1 MVCPDRAPSRLGDVV
16 HGLADSLAVYF
27 ERRMAR
33 ILLLGIISGFPW
45 VLIGSSLTLWLTE
58 DGLSRSTIGWAGL
71 IFGVYA
77 FNFLWAPLID
87 RVRLPWLSQRLGQR
101 RAWILVLQAAVLV
114 CLVLWSAL
122 DPSESLGSVIAVGL
136 AIAVASATQDIAIDA
151 LRIEQI
157 GKTESEAMAAGAA
170 VAVVGWWSGFKL
182 GGIVALETAEGFQNA
197 GIENYWQAT
206 FLVLGIVVVLCNAG
220 LLFVRE
226 AAATERIAAQ
236 TEDEERIAA
245 RLRMSGP
252 LGRAAAWLGGTAVA
266 PLMRFFVKNGVAI
279 AAAVLG
285 FVFLFKIGEAFMGR
299 MSLVFYTEI
308 GFTKSDIALYSKG
321 LGWIV
326 TVGFT
331 VLGGLVAIRIGLVR
345 AMFVSGIAMA
355 LTNLMFALLAWSG
368 KSEVLFAA
376 AVVMDDLTS
385 AFATVTFVA
394 FISMLVDRTYTA
406 TQYALL
412 ASLGT
417 AGRTLLAASSGE
429 LVDWLEGDWG
439 TFFVITALM
448 VLPSLVCLWAI
459 RAKLRDLLAGARVRL
474 MGKDAEDAPG

>member
-1 MVCPDRAPSRLGDVV
+1 MQ
-16 HGLADSLAVYF
+16 GLAESLAVYF

-33 ILLLGIISGFPW
+33 ILLLGVVSGFPW

-101 RAWILVLQAAVLV
+101 RAWILFLQAAVLV

-122 DPSESLGSVIAVGL
+122 DPSENLGSVIAVGL

-157 GKTESEAMAAGAA
+157 GKSEGDAMAAGAA

-182 GGIVALETAEGFQNA
+182 GGIVALETAEGFQSA
-197 GIENYWQAT
+197 GVENYWQAT
-206 FLVLGIVVVLCNAG
+206 FLVLGIVVVLCNIG

-236 TEDEERIAA
+236 AEDEERIAS

-252 LGRAAAWLGGTAVA
+252 LGRVAAWLGGTLVG
-266 PLMRFFVKNGVAI
+266 PLMRFFLKNGVAI
-279 AAAVLG
+279 AAVVLG

-326 TVGFT
+326 TVAFT

-355 LTNLMFALLAWSG
+355 LTNLMFAFLAWSG

-439 TFFVITALM
+439 TFFVITTLM
-448 VLPSLVCLWAI
+448 VIPSLVCLWAI

-474 MGKDAEDAPG
+474 MGKDAEDATG